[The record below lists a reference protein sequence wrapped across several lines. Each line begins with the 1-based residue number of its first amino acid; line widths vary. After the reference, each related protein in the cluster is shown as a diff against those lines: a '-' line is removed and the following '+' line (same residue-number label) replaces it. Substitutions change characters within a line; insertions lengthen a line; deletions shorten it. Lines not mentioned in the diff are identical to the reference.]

1 MKNRMNA
8 RMKTR
13 RKLVNALGA
22 AALAAPFAAIAQ
34 TASPAG
40 KVWRLGFLSLS
51 GRAAGAG
58 AYAIFVQRLREL
70 GYVEGGNLMI
80 EARFA
85 DADVPRLTALAAE
98 LVQLKVDLIIAMAN
112 QATSAAKAATTTIPI
127 VMPITNDPVGNGYVN
142 SLARP
147 GGNITGLADI
157 SFELGPKRIEMLLA
171 MTATKAPKV
180 SQVAVLGPSDNPV
193 MRRQMGFLQEAS
205 ARFGV
210 SFVPVYAL
218 TSEAIE
224 QAFASLRE
232 LKATALMVVPY
243 PFFVQQRNQ
252 IAQLAAQ
259 HRLPVS
265 APYAAFAE
273 AGCLLS
279 YGLDPLD
286 NMRRAATFVDKIFKG
301 AKPADLPVEQPVK
314 FELVINGKT
323 AKALGLTIPHSLL
336 ISADRVI
343 D

>member
-1 MKNRMNA
+1 MN
-8 RMKTR
+8 TR

-22 AALAAPFAAIAQ
+22 AALAAPFAALAQ
-34 TASPAG
+34 TASTPAG
-40 KVWRLGFLSLS
+40 KIWRLGYLTLTS
-51 GRAAGAG
+51 RAAGA
-58 AYAIFVQRLREL
+58 ASYATFVQRLREL
-70 GYVEGGNLMI
+70 GYVEGGNLVI
-80 EARFA
+80 EMRSAEG
-85 DADVPRLTALAAE
+85 DVPRLTALAAE
-98 LVQLKVDLIIAMAN
+98 LVHLKVDLIIAMAN

-157 SFELGPKRIEMLLA
+157 SFELGPKRVEMLLA

-210 SFVPVYAL
+210 GFVPVYAL
-218 TSEAIE
+218 TPEAIE
-224 QAFASLRE
+224 QAFMSMRE
-232 LKATALMVVPY
+232 QKATALMVVPH
-243 PFFVQQRNQ
+243 PFLAQQRNQ
-252 IAQLAAQ
+252 IAQLAERY
-259 HRLPVS
+259 RLPVS
-265 APYAAFAE
+265 APYAMFAE
-273 AGCLLS
+273 AGCLMS

-323 AKALGLTIPHSLL
+323 AKALGLTIPQALL
-336 ISADRVI
+336 ISADKVI
-343 D
+343 E

>member
-1 MKNRMNA
+1 MNTC
-8 RMKTR
+8 MKTR
-13 RKLVNALGA
+13 RKFVNALGA
-22 AALAAPFAAIAQ
+22 AALTAPLAAIAQ
-34 TASPAG
+34 TANTSAG
-40 KVWRLGFLSLS
+40 RIWRLGYLTLTS
-51 GRAAGAG
+51 RVAGA
-58 AYAIFVQRLREL
+58 ASYATFVQRLREL
-70 GYVEGGNLMI
+70 GYAEGANLVI
-80 EARFA
+80 EARYA

-98 LVQLKVDLIIAMAN
+98 FTQLKVDLIIALAN

-157 SFELGPKRIEMLLA
+157 SFELAPKRIEMLLA
-171 MTATKAPKV
+171 MTASKAPKV
-180 SQVAVLGPSDNPV
+180 SNVAVLGPGDNPV

-205 ARFGV
+205 ARLGV
-210 SFVPVYAL
+210 GFVPVYAL
-218 TSEAIE
+218 TPEAID
-224 QAFASLRE
+224 QAFESMRG
-232 LKATALMVVPY
+232 LKATALMVVPH
-243 PFFVQQRNQ
+243 PFFAQQRNQ
-252 IAQLAAQ
+252 IAQLAER

-265 APYAAFAE
+265 APYAMFAE
-273 AGCLLS
+273 AGCLMS

-323 AKALGLTIPHSLL
+323 AAALGLKIPHSLL

-343 D
+343 E

>member
-1 MKNRMNA
+1 MNT
-8 RMKTR
+8 RMKAR

-22 AALAAPFAAIAQ
+22 VALAAPLAAIAQ
-34 TASPAG
+34 TANTPAG
-40 KVWRLGFLSLS
+40 KIWRLGFLSLS

-218 TSEAIE
+218 TPEAIE

-336 ISADRVI
+336 ISADKVI